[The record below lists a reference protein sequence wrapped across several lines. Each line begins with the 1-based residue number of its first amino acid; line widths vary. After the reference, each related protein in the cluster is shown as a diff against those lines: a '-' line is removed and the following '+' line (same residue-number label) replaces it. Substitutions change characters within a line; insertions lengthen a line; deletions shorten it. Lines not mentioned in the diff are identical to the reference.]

1 MSILIHVGTW
11 FAEVET
17 IKRQIGATCGCM
29 ATGQSSW
36 PWWKRK
42 VSYIVIAAV
51 ASCWKTVALY
61 LVFVLNFS
69 IGIFVLCCSI
79 VDRLFCYVQPARGE
93 IRWIKCKD
101 AQDCPGSYTMY
112 GRSSA
117 SPCRSRET
125 TRPSVVW
132 RYTREKAVLKMT
144 GRFAPSI
151 ILISNASTSTCWKRS
166 SAGNCL
172 SIIRVNL
179 RLWSAHV
186 STAVE
191 SQSNKAPFFV
201 VGVGCLFRHLAT
213 SDWNYLY
220 TTIVDRNNSGPV
232 IVISIRACFKGFYIG
247 LHTMGQVS
255 FCTIPST
262 HVQWLFT
269 GSVPGRNSPRNL
281 EFPPPGNFDNELLVL
296 WDSVNVK

>member
-220 TTIVDRNNSGPV
+220 TSIVDRNNSGPV
-232 IVISIRACFKGFYIG
+232 IVSRSVPVLKTCIG
-247 LHTMGQVS
+247 LY
-255 FCTIPST
+255 I
-262 HVQWLFT
+262 LFVRWVFALSPPPMFSDYST
-269 GSVPGRNSPRNL
+269 GSVPGKNFPRNL
-281 EFPPPGNFDNELLVL
+281 EFPPEILTMSFWSCEIPLM
-296 WDSVNVK
+296 